1 MPLNRHLQP
10 YRTNPRIK
18 LVSALLLTTGTALFV
33 SGCSG
38 SSDRTVSANS
48 PEILNDANAYHAIYD
63 SKNPV
68 LVEFCAPWAESS
80 KQTAP
85 IMSELAAEFTDV
97 RFVRVDTD
105 KAPQTM
111 QMFEIETV
119 PTFVLVSKKC
129 KHGKPLTG
137 VHTKS
142 ELAAFISESY
152 AECHD

>member
-1 MPLNRHLQP
+1 MSLNRHLQSL
-10 YRTNPRIK
+10 RTNSRLK
-18 LVSALLLTTGTALFV
+18 LVSALLLTAGTSLFV
-33 SGCSG
+33 SGCSA
-38 SSDRTVSANS
+38 SDKAATANNA
-48 PEILNDANAYHAIYD
+48 EILNDANAYHAIYD
-63 SKNPV
+63 SNNPV

-85 IMSELAAEFTDV
+85 IMTELAAEFTDV

-129 KHGKPLTG
+129 KHGKQLTG

-152 AECHD
+152 AECHN

>member
-1 MPLNRHLQP
+1 MSLNHHLQIF
-10 YRTNPRIK
+10 RTNSLINH
-18 LVSALLLTTGTALFV
+18 VSALVLTTGTALFV
-33 SGCSG
+33 SGCSA
-38 SSDRTVSANS
+38 SDKTATANDA
-48 PEILNDANAYHAIYD
+48 EILNDANAYHAIYD
-63 SKNPV
+63 SKKPV

-85 IMSELAAEFTDV
+85 IMSDLAAEFTDV

-119 PTFVLVSKKC
+119 PTFILVSKKC
-129 KHGKPLTG
+129 KHGKQLTG

>member
-1 MPLNRHLQP
+1 MSLNRHLQAC
-10 YRTNPRIK
+10 RTTPRIK
-18 LVSALLLTTGTALFV
+18 LVSALLLTAGTALFV
-33 SGCSG
+33 SGCST
-38 SSDRTVSANS
+38 SDKTASANNA
-48 PEILNDANAYHAIYD
+48 EILNDANAYHAIYD
-63 SKNPV
+63 SKRPV

-85 IMSELAAEFTDV
+85 IVADLAAEFTDV

-111 QMFEIETV
+111 QMFEVETV
-119 PTFVLVSKKC
+119 PTFILVSKKC
-129 KHGKPLTG
+129 KHGKQLTG